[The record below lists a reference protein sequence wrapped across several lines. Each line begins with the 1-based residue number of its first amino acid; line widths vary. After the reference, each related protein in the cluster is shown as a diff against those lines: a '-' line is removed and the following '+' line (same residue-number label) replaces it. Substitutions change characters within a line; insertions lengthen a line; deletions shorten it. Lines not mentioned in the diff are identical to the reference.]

1 MRNKPDTLSSLGRAP
16 ARTTLPQPPPPP
28 IPPDRGAV
36 RRWVHAALFDNV
48 ALKLLSMVLAVTVFL
63 LVSTDKDR
71 EIVARI
77 GVSYT
82 LPDDKV
88 LVSDQI
94 EDVRVTVKGPW
105 QRLRR
110 FDQREVDRINL
121 DLRHVASGEIALT
134 PDMIHLPSGLT
145 ISQIEPRTIPVAFD
159 RRIEKVLEVRGQ
171 VFGRPQHGY
180 VVAEVKATPAT
191 IQVRGPET
199 ALAALSAINTRD
211 VTVTGQKESFV
222 AETEVSLP
230 HGIDAPGGDTIV
242 LRITI
247 DEELVTQKLR
257 GLAVNISGDGI
268 DPARWS
274 ASPAQVEI
282 TLTGAL
288 LAVEK
293 AKSTVVALAKLPVN
307 DGKSHD
313 VAVAIGGLSPEIGV
327 KISPPRV
334 KISPAKPTPSAL
346 P

>member
-1 MRNKPDTLSSLGRAP
+1 MRTKPDTLSALGRAP

-28 IPPDRGAV
+28 SPPDRGAV

-48 ALKLLSMVLAVTVFL
+48 ALKLLSMVLAITVFL

-134 PDMIHLPSGLT
+134 PDMIPLPSGLT
-145 ISQIEPRTIPVAFD
+145 ISQIEPRTIPVVFD

-171 VFGRPQHGY
+171 VSGRPQHGY

-191 IQVRGPET
+191 IRVRGPET
-199 ALAALSAINTRD
+199 ALAALSAISTRD
-211 VTVTGQKESFV
+211 VIVTGQKESFV
-222 AETEVSLP
+222 AETEISLP
-230 HGIDAPGGDTIV
+230 DGIDAPAGDAIV
-242 LRITI
+242 MRITI
-247 DEELVTQKLR
+247 DEELVTQKVR
-257 GLAVNISGDGI
+257 GLAVHIAGDGV

-274 ASPAQVEI
+274 ASPAQVEV

-293 AKSTVVALAKLPVN
+293 AKSTVVPMAKLPFN
-307 DGKSHD
+307 DGKSHE
-313 VAVAIGGLSPEIGV
+313 VAVAISGLSPEIGV
-327 KISPPRV
+327 KISPARV
-334 KISPAKPTPSAL
+334 KLSPSKPAPSAL